1 MKKILRER
9 LSIRKAVFYAIVMN
23 ALQIVAV
30 VVFALLLYMD
40 GVFSLANG
48 VWLGILAFAML
59 VVVWG
64 AVLDIGEAL
73 SAQKITQQS
82 EMLEEAYGQLEQ
94 LNGTLRAQRHDFMN
108 HLQVVFS
115 LMEMQEYG
123 EAREYISRV
132 YGDIRRVGRA
142 LRTGIPAVN
151 ALLAA
156 KMSDCEAQ
164 GILLETEIESNWQEL
179 PVPGWEMCRILGN
192 LIDNAIDAVK
202 EKKDPSQKRICVRL
216 DEEIHAYTF
225 SVSNNGAVIP
235 EEIRESI
242 FNMGFTTKRA
252 GRGMGLHIVTEIMKS
267 HGGSI
272 SLDCSKGETCFLGVL
287 PKPLATRDSSTT

>member
-108 HLQVVFS
+108 HL
-115 LMEMQEYG
+115 
-123 EAREYISRV
+123 
-132 YGDIRRVGRA
+132 
-142 LRTGIPAVN
+142 
-151 ALLAA
+151 
-156 KMSDCEAQ
+156 
-164 GILLETEIESNWQEL
+164 
-179 PVPGWEMCRILGN
+179 
-192 LIDNAIDAVK
+192 
-202 EKKDPSQKRICVRL
+202 
-216 DEEIHAYTF
+216 
-225 SVSNNGAVIP
+225 
-235 EEIRESI
+235 
-242 FNMGFTTKRA
+242 
-252 GRGMGLHIVTEIMKS
+252 
-267 HGGSI
+267 
-272 SLDCSKGETCFLGVL
+272 
-287 PKPLATRDSSTT
+287 